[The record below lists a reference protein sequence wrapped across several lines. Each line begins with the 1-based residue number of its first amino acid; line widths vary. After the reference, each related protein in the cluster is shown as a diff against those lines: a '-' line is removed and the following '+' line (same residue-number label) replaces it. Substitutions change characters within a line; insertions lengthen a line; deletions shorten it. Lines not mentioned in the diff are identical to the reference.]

1 MKKLLGLLGALG
13 MVASTGVSVVSCG
26 KKNEAESIGKVSL
39 GKNNLRSKDDSTTL
53 TVELNKD
60 LASADKIT
68 VSSNKGED
76 SLLKVEETNKETKK
90 VVYKVS
96 LKNDLPEDNISE
108 ALTVKLN
115 DKEVGSVEIKIF
127 SEESNDR
134 AEFDLSLIEEAINH
148 EGIAEIVT
156 KNYGNK
162 GYLSVEPG
170 KIKDQ
175 NGIIE
180 AVKTYVTKVLEDA
193 NNLGLNLNISVD
205 TIITMVNIDFLDSN
219 GEKII
224 DNNTKDINSIK
235 ISIKEGHENDIDG
248 YKVSGEANVKVAE
261 KKDLTGV
268 KTNLDE
274 VTVVSE
280 SESIILNAVK
290 EKFGE
295 ANPNAKDAVEKGD
308 FSFEKLI
315 NDSSKKTGSIEVTN
329 KFNSSVKLTNDE
341 FTITFNY
348 KIDKNGIHEL
358 DIEKYVF
365 KNIDSII
372 LFTDEEVNNDD
383 IVNALFDSDSGGFS
397 NQLIEDDSFYLTL
410 MEEEKVYGFDE
421 EEFKQRFLEIFN
433 INIASDK
440 NSFVISVKN
449 SKVFEKANFVGG
461 PVTIK
466 ITKEDQAF

>member
-39 GKNNLRSKDDSTTL
+39 GKNSLRSKNDSTTL

-134 AEFDLSLIEEAINH
+134 AEFDLKLIEDAINH
-148 EGIAEIVT
+148 SGIAEMVT
-156 KNYGNK
+156 GNYGNK
-162 GYLSVEPG
+162 GYLSLEPG

-175 NGIIE
+175 NGIID
-180 AVKTYVTKVLEDA
+180 AVKTYVTKVLADA
-193 NNLGLNLNISVD
+193 NGLGLNFNISVD
-205 TIITMVNIDFLDSN
+205 NIISMVNIDFLDSN
-219 GEKII
+219 GVKII

-235 ISIKEGHENDIDG
+235 ISIKDGHENDIDG
-248 YKVSGEANVKVAE
+248 YTVSGEANVKVAE
-261 KKDLTGV
+261 KKDLKGV
-268 KTNLDE
+268 KTELGE
-274 VTVVSE
+274 VTVALE
-280 SESIILNAVK
+280 NETIILNTVK
-290 EKFGE
+290 KQFIKD
-295 ANPNAKDAVEKGD
+295 NPDAEGAVENQD
-308 FSFEKLI
+308 LSFGILKYDKS
-315 NDSSKKTGSIEVTN
+315 NKSGSIEVTN
-329 KFNSSVKLTNDE
+329 KFNSRVKLNNDKL
-341 FTITFNY
+341 TITFSY
-348 KIDKNGIHEL
+348 KIDETAVSYL

-365 KNIDSII
+365 KNVDSII
-372 LFTDEEVNNDD
+372 LFTDEEVNNKN
-383 IVNALFDSDSGGFS
+383 IINALFESDTEGFGA
-397 NQLIEDDSFYLTL
+397 QITDDDSFYLAL
-410 MEEEKVYGFDE
+410 MDSVFGFSEEDFKN
-421 EEFKQRFLEIFN
+421 EFLNLFMLN
-433 INIASDK
+433 ISTDK
-440 NSFVISVKN
+440 NSFTISVK
-449 SKVFEKANFVGG
+449 KADVFKKAKFVGG

-466 ITKEDQAF
+466 ITKED